1 MEPQRD
7 DIPDLQKEKEA
18 VVPPLVSVVIPCYN
32 QAHFLGEAIESVL
45 AQSYP
50 NFEIIVVDDGSTD
63 DTSEVAGR
71 YPKVR
76 LVRQENQGLSG
87 ARNAGL
93 ARSEGEYVVFL
104 DADDRLLP
112 EALETGLEYLEAR
125 PECAFVNGHYR
136 YITLDG
142 SPFSTR
148 TQPVVG
154 DRHYAELLHNNY
166 IAMHATVMY
175 RQAVFESVGGF
186 DTSLS
191 ACEDY
196 DLYLRIARRFPI
208 CSHEEVVAEYRRHD
222 ANMSSNAVLM
232 LGTSVSVLRSQRKHI
247 RGHKQYEEAYKF
259 GLKLWQGKYGDRL
272 VDEVRAYLKER
283 DWKGALGSALVLLRY
298 YPWGITLLSE
308 RRMERRRLTRRL
320 QARREELEACE
331 QRLKELEADQEEPE
345 SAVLAKERQE
355 VQQLRERV
363 RKLERR
369 MQNLSLR
376 ARIGRNGKVWSSL
389 WSSLKKK
396 VGHARAK
403 VSRR

>member
-1 MEPQRD
+1 
-7 DIPDLQKEKEA
+7 
-18 VVPPLVSVVIPCYN
+18 
-32 QAHFLGEAIESVL
+32 
-45 AQSYP
+45 
-50 NFEIIVVDDGSTD
+50 
-63 DTSEVAGR
+63 
-71 YPKVR
+71 VR
-76 LVRQENQGLSG
+76 LQQ
-87 ARNAGL
+87 
-93 ARSEGEYVVFL
+93 
-104 DADDRLLP
+104 RL
-112 EALETGLEYLEAR
+112 
-125 PECAFVNGHYR
+125 F
-136 YITLDG
+136 
-142 SPFSTR
+142 
-148 TQPVVG
+148 
-154 DRHYAELLHNNY
+154 
-166 IAMHATVMY
+166 
-175 RQAVFESVGGF
+175 
-186 DTSLS
+186 
-191 ACEDY
+191 
-196 DLYLRIARRFPI
+196 
-208 CSHEEVVAEYRRHD
+208 
-222 ANMSSNAVLM
+222 
-232 LGTSVSVLRSQRKHI
+232 
-247 RGHKQYEEAYKF
+247 
-259 GLKLWQGKYGDRL
+259 GDRL